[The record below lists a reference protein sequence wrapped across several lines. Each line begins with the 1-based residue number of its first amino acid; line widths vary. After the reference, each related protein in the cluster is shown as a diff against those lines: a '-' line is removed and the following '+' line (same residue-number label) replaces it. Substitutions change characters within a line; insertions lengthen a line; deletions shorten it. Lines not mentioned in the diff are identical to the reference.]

1 MRIFEIKTVQTAP
14 IRCLSDALKDILE
27 DVNIEITPP
36 SKDKEGEE
44 DNGGLRII
52 ALSSSKNI
60 LVRVKLHASKFDT
73 FICNVPKKIISVSMQ
88 HLNLLLKSGNNSDN
102 LTLYQD
108 DSDQNHLWI
117 RFENHEK
124 NYVRNLKLTLLDL
137 DEDRITVPPIKCSSI
152 ITMPSSDFGK
162 ICRDMSN
169 LAEEIEITS
178 INDSIKFECKGDFAT
193 ESTIY
198 GNSKDGLNVNK
209 KKDDIIHGIYDLKN
223 LLLFTK
229 CTNLCDNIEIH
240 FEKEFPLT
248 IIYRVGDLGSLRFCL
263 SEKVRDD
270 IDNIDTE
277 QINDSDE
284 D

>member
-44 DNGGLRII
+44 ENGGIRII

-60 LVRVKLHASKFDT
+60 LVRLKLHASKFDT
-73 FICNVPKKIISVSMQ
+73 FICNLPKKIISVSMQ
-88 HLNLLLKSGNNSDN
+88 HLNLLLKSGNNNDN
-102 LTLYQD
+102 LTFYQD
-108 DSDQNHLWI
+108 DTDQNHIWI
-117 RFENHEK
+117 RFENHDK
-124 NYVRNLKLTLLDL
+124 NYVRNIKLTLLDL
-137 DEDRITVPPIKCSSI
+137 DEDKISIPQIKCSSI
-152 ITMPSSDFGK
+152 ISMPSSDFSK

-198 GNSKDGLNVNK
+198 GKSKDCISVSK
-209 KKDDIIHGIYDLKN
+209 KKDEIIHGIYDLKN
-223 LLLFTK
+223 LMLFTK
-229 CTNLCDNIEIH
+229 CTNLCDNIEMH
-240 FEKEFPLT
+240 FEKDFPLI
-248 IIYRVGDLGSLRFCL
+248 IIYRVGDLGTLRFCL
-263 SEKVRDD
+263 SEKIRDD
-270 IDNIDTE
+270 IDD
-277 QINDSDE
+277 INTDKLEE
-284 D
+284 DDDD

>member
-27 DVNIEITPP
+27 DVNIEITAP
-36 SKDKEGEE
+36 SKDKEGDDE
-44 DNGGLRII
+44 NGGLRII

-108 DSDQNHLWI
+108 DNDQNHLWI

-124 NYVRNLKLTLLDL
+124 NYVRSLKLTLLDL
-137 DEDRITVPPIKCSSI
+137 DEDRITIPPMKCSSI
-152 ITMPSSDFGK
+152 ITMPSNDFSK

-178 INDSIKFECKGDFAT
+178 INDSIKFECRGDFAT

-198 GNSKDGLNVNK
+198 GNSKDGLSVNK

-240 FEKEFPLT
+240 FEKDFPLT

-270 IDNIDTE
+270 IDDINTD
-277 QINDSDE
+277 QIEDSD
-284 D
+284 DD